1 MKLSAMLDGY
11 WLDKKRE
18 FSKNTV
24 RNYTR
29 VFDYFLAFVGD
40 VEFNTISTNDVRR
53 FLNYLADAKEYS
65 KRSVHDAWIPL
76 SSLWTWAE
84 AEEGT
89 PHIIRGKIAI
99 PDFPE
104 PVIEPFT
111 QEEIKALLIAAEY
124 SKPWET
130 RNGKTAQSR
139 RPTAERDRAI
149 ILTLLDTGIRA
160 QELCDLTITDYDSK
174 RGRLH
179 IQHGKGDKSRM
190 VFVGM
195 RSQKALWRYLSDRKA
210 KHTDPLFATRS
221 GEKMERN
228 NLRHTLQRIADQ
240 AEVTNVY
247 PHRFRHT
254 FAINYLRN
262 GGNIL
267 VLQALLGHESLDT
280 VQIYVKLAELD
291 LERSQQHSPVDN
303 WKL

>member
-1 MKLSAMLDGY
+1 MLDGY

-24 RNYTR
+24 RNYSR
-29 VFDYFLAFVGD
+29 IFDYFLAFVGD
-40 VEFNTISTNDVRR
+40 AEFDAISTNDVRR

-84 AEEGT
+84 GEEGT

-104 PVIEPFT
+104 SIIEPFT

-130 RNGKTAQSR
+130 RNGKTVQSK
-139 RPTAERDRAI
+139 RPTADRDRAI

-160 QELCDLTITDYDSK
+160 QELCDLALADYDQK

-190 VFVGM
+190 VFLGM
-195 RSQKALWRYLSDRKA
+195 RSQKAMWRYLSERRTKRA
-210 KHTDPLFATRS
+210 DPLFATRS
-221 GEKMERN
+221 GEQIERN
-228 NLRHTLQRIADQ
+228 NLRHTLQRIAEQ